1 MRRYQKVGRSVVSSA
16 THYDQRG
23 RRTGAGAAVFRGGR
37 VWFVH
42 FSELGGLALAVY
54 AIVEALR

>member
-1 MRRYQKVGRSVVSSA
+1 VVSSA